1 MQKDRT
7 SSFHYEK
14 GQDQMEKLC
23 NLCKSLQHTITPW
36 TKDVDMQCFYKTRE
50 KRMTDIN
57 KIIDDSIH
65 ILMSTLLKG
74 YQNIQQIT
82 YRNEEIIRKGN
93 ACYLFIFF
101 NWDSLHARLN
111 SHYEAWSYKKRS
123 TKKITEYRKSV

>member
-7 SSFHYEK
+7 SSFHYKK
-14 GQDQMEKLC
+14 GKDQMEKLC

-65 ILMSTLLKG
+65 ILMSTVLKG

-82 YRNEEIIRKGN
+82 YRNEEIIRKRN
-93 ACYLFIFF
+93 ACYLFFLIGIHSMQ
-101 NWDSLHARLN
+101 D
-111 SHYEAWSYKKRS
+111 
-123 TKKITEYRKSV
+123 